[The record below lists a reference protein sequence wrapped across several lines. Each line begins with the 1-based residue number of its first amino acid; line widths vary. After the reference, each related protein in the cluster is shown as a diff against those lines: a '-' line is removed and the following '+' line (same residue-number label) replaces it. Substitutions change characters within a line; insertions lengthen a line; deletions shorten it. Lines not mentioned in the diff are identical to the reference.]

1 MRVTKTKNPQQNG
14 AASLVAVLL
23 VFLLCGGIVSL
34 KLAVEQIPR
43 KKIPGASIIY
53 LPSGKYL
60 KYATFGY
67 SSLAADLIYLWAIQ
81 YYTTY
86 TIVDRF
92 QNLEHIF
99 SIIAELDPRY
109 TDPYEI
115 GALIAVTEASDLKL
129 ALKILDLGL
138 AKNPDQWIFPFEAG
152 HHAQR
157 AGDYR
162 TAREYYEKTMK
173 IPGAPEIAKRL
184 YAAAGFRV
192 MDLEESWK
200 TWLEV
205 FNTARDERTKRIAGK
220 HLYQVKAA
228 SDIILM
234 NQAVGKFRE
243 RYGRLPAA
251 LEELVR
257 VGLLVSLPKDLDG
270 KDYIYNPKTGEIRAP
285 SVWWKR

>member
-1 MRVTKTKNPQQNG
+1 MKT
-14 AASLVAVLL
+14 ASARKKGSATLL
-23 VFLLCGGIVSL
+23 IGLLLFLSCAGIVAL
-34 KLAVEQIPR
+34 KQAMERVPR

-53 LPSGKYL
+53 IPSGKYL

-67 SSLAADLIYLWAIQ
+67 SSLVADLVYLWAIQ

-115 GALIAVTEASDLKL
+115 GALIAVNEAKDLKL

-138 AKNPDQWIFPFEAG
+138 AKNADQWIFPFEAG
-152 HHAQR
+152 HYAQR
-157 AGDYR
+157 AMDYD
-162 TAREYYEKTMK
+162 TARRYYEKTMG

-192 MDLEESWK
+192 MDLKESWE

-205 FNTARDERTKRIAGK
+205 YNTAQDERTKKIAGK
-220 HLYQVKAA
+220 HLYQVKTT
-228 SDIILM
+228 SDTNLLRE
-234 NQAVGKFRE
+234 AVRRFRE
-243 RYGRLPAA
+243 RYQRLPDG
-251 LEELVR
+251 LEDVVR
-257 VGLLVSLPKDLDG
+257 VGIVASLPRDLDG
-270 KDYIYNPKTGEIRAP
+270 KDYIYNPKTGETKAP

>member
-1 MRVTKTKNPQQNG
+1 MIKTATLRRKG
-14 AASLVAVLL
+14 SAALLIVLL
-23 VFLLCGGIVSL
+23 LFLSCAGIVAL
-34 KLAVEQIPR
+34 KLAVERIPR

-53 LPSGKYL
+53 IPSGKYL
-60 KYATFGY
+60 KYAAFGY
-67 SSLAADLIYLWAIQ
+67 SSLVADLVYLWAIQ

-99 SIIAELDPRY
+99 SVIAELDPRY

-115 GALIAVTEASDLKL
+115 GALIAINDAKDLKL
-129 ALKILDLGL
+129 AFKILDMGL

-152 HHAQR
+152 HYAQR
-157 AGDYR
+157 AGDYDA
-162 TAREYYEKTMK
+162 ARKYYERTMS
-173 IPGAPEIAKRL
+173 IPGAPDIAKRL

-192 MDLEESWK
+192 MDLKESWE

-205 FNTARDERTKRIAGK
+205 YNTAQDERTKKIAGK
-220 HLYQVKAA
+220 HLYQVKTV
-228 SDIILM
+228 SDTNLLKE
-234 NQAVGKFRE
+234 AVRQFRD
-243 RYGRLPAA
+243 RYKRLPAG

-257 VGLLVSLPKDLDG
+257 FGLLSALPKDLDG
-270 KDYIYNPKTGEIRAP
+270 KDYVYNPKTGEIKAP

>member
-1 MRVTKTKNPQQNG
+1 MTKTATLRRKG
-14 AASLVAVLL
+14 SATLLIVVLI
-23 VFLLCGGIVSL
+23 FLSCGGLVSL
-34 KLAVEQIPR
+34 KTAVDRIPR

-53 LPSGKYL
+53 IPSGKYL
-60 KYATFGY
+60 KYATFGS
-67 SSLAADLIYLWAIQ
+67 SSLVADLVYLWAIQ

-115 GALIAVTEASDLKL
+115 GALIAVNEARDLGL
-129 ALKILDLGL
+129 ALKILDMGL

-157 AGDYR
+157 AGDYE
-162 TAREYYEKTMK
+162 TARKYYEKTMR
-173 IPGAPEIAKRL
+173 IPGAPDIAKRL
-184 YAAAGFRV
+184 YAAAGFRT

-200 TWLEV
+200 IWLEV
-205 FNTARDERTKRIAGK
+205 YNTARDERTKKIASK
-220 HLYQVKAA
+220 HLYQVKST
-228 SDIILM
+228 SDM
-234 NQAVGKFRE
+234 NLLKGAIQQFRD
-243 RYGRLPAA
+243 RFQRLPSG
-251 LEELVR
+251 LKDLVR
-257 VGLLVSLPKDLDG
+257 VGILASLPRDLDG
-270 KDYIYNPKTGEIRAP
+270 KDYVYDPKTGEIKAP

>member
-1 MRVTKTKNPQQNG
+1 VKK
-14 AASLVAVLL
+14 AATLRRKGSATLLIVLL
-23 VFLLCGGIVSL
+23 IFLSCGGIVSL
-34 KLAVEQIPR
+34 KLAVERIPR

-53 LPSGKYL
+53 IPSGKYL

-67 SSLAADLIYLWAIQ
+67 SSLVADLVYLWAIQ

-115 GALIAVTEASDLKL
+115 GSLIAVNEAKDLNL
-129 ALKILDLGL
+129 ALRILDMGL

-152 HHAQR
+152 HYAQR
-157 AGDYR
+157 AGDYE
-162 TAREYYEKTMK
+162 TARKYYEKTAK
-173 IPGAPEIAKRL
+173 IPGAPDIAKRL

-205 FNTARDERTKRIAGK
+205 YNTARDERTKKIAGK
-220 HLYQVKAA
+220 HLYLVKST
-228 SDIILM
+228 SDINLIKG
-234 NQAVGKFRE
+234 AVQKFRD
-243 RYGRLPAA
+243 RFQRLPAS
-251 LEELVR
+251 LEDLVR
-257 VGLLVSLPKDLDG
+257 IGLLASLPKDLDG
-270 KDYIYNPKTGEIRAP
+270 KDYVYNPKTGEIKPP

>member
-1 MRVTKTKNPQQNG
+1 MKTATVRRKG
-14 AASLVAVLL
+14 AATLLIVLL
-23 VFLLCGGIVSL
+23 LFLSSAGIVSL
-34 KLAVEQIPR
+34 KLAVERVSR

-53 LPSGKYL
+53 IPSGKYL

-67 SSLAADLIYLWAIQ
+67 SSFVADLVYLWAIQ

-115 GALIAVTEASDLKL
+115 GALIAVNEAKDLKL

-152 HHAQR
+152 HYAQR
-157 AGDYR
+157 AKDYD
-162 TAREYYEKTMK
+162 TARKYYEKTMR

-192 MDLEESWK
+192 MDLKESWE

-205 FNTARDERTKRIAGK
+205 YNTAQDQRTKKIAGK
-220 HLYQVKAA
+220 HLYQVKAT
-228 SDIILM
+228 SDTNLLRE
-234 NQAVGKFRE
+234 AVRRFRE
-243 RYGRLPAA
+243 RYQRLPAG
-251 LEELVR
+251 LEDVVR
-257 VGLLVSLPKDLDG
+257 VGIVASLPRDLDG
-270 KDYIYNPKTGEIRAP
+270 KDYIYNPKTGEIKAP

>member
-1 MRVTKTKNPQQNG
+1 MKKTATLRRKG
-14 AASLVAVLL
+14 AAALL
-23 VFLLCGGIVSL
+23 VVILILLSCGGIVSL
-34 KLAVEQIPR
+34 KLAVERIPR

-53 LPSGKYL
+53 VPSGKYL

-67 SSLAADLIYLWAIQ
+67 SSFVADLVYIWAIQ

-115 GALIAVTEASDLKL
+115 GALIAVNEARDLNL
-129 ALKILDLGL
+129 AFKILDMGL

-157 AGDYR
+157 AGDYQ
-162 TAREYYEKTMK
+162 TARIYYEKTMR
-173 IPGAPEIAKRL
+173 IPGAPDIAKRL
-184 YAAAGFRV
+184 YAATGFRV

-205 FNTARDERTKRIAGK
+205 YNTARDERTKKIAGK

-228 SDIILM
+228 SDM
-234 NQAVGKFRE
+234 NLLKGALQQFRG
-243 RYGRLPAA
+243 RFQRLPAG
-251 LEELVR
+251 LEDLVR
-257 VGLLVSLPKDLDG
+257 VGLLASLPKDLDG
-270 KDYIYNPKTGEIRAP
+270 KDYVYNPKTGEIKAP

>member
-1 MRVTKTKNPQQNG
+1 VTKTATLRRKG
-14 AASLVAVLL
+14 SATLLIVVLI
-23 VFLLCGGIVSL
+23 FLSCGGLVSL
-34 KLAVEQIPR
+34 KTAVDRIPR

-53 LPSGKYL
+53 IPSGKYL

-67 SSLAADLIYLWAIQ
+67 SSLVADLIYLWAIQ

-115 GALIAVTEASDLKL
+115 GALIAVNEARDLGL
-129 ALKILDLGL
+129 ALKILDMGL

-157 AGDYR
+157 AGDYE
-162 TAREYYEKTMK
+162 TARKYYEKTMR
-173 IPGAPEIAKRL
+173 IPGAPDIAKRL
-184 YAAAGFRV
+184 YAAAGFRT

-200 TWLEV
+200 IWLEV
-205 FNTARDERTKRIAGK
+205 YNTAQDERTKKIASK
-220 HLYQVKAA
+220 HLYQVKST
-228 SDIILM
+228 SDM
-234 NQAVGKFRE
+234 NLLKGAVQQFRD
-243 RYGRLPAA
+243 RFQRLPSG
-251 LEELVR
+251 LEDLVR
-257 VGLLVSLPKDLDG
+257 VGILASLPRDLDG
-270 KDYIYNPKTGEIRAP
+270 KDYVYDPKTGEIKAP

>member
-1 MRVTKTKNPQQNG
+1 MTRTATLRRKGSATLLIV
-14 AASLVAVLL
+14 VLI
-23 VFLLCGGIVSL
+23 FLSCGGLVSL
-34 KLAVEQIPR
+34 KTAVDRIPR

-53 LPSGKYL
+53 IPSGKYL

-67 SSLAADLIYLWAIQ
+67 SSLVADLVYLWAIQ

-115 GALIAVTEASDLKL
+115 GALIAVNEARDLGL
-129 ALKILDLGL
+129 ALKILDMGL

-157 AGDYR
+157 AGDYE
-162 TAREYYEKTMK
+162 TARKYYEKTMR
-173 IPGAPEIAKRL
+173 IPGAPDIAKRL
-184 YAAAGFRV
+184 YAAAGFRT

-200 TWLEV
+200 IWLEV
-205 FNTARDERTKRIAGK
+205 YNTARDERTKKIASK
-220 HLYQVKAA
+220 HLYQVKST
-228 SDIILM
+228 SDM
-234 NQAVGKFRE
+234 NLLKGAVQQFRD
-243 RYGRLPAA
+243 RFQRLPSG
-251 LEELVR
+251 LEDLVR
-257 VGLLVSLPKDLDG
+257 VGILASLPRDLDG
-270 KDYIYNPKTGEIRAP
+270 KDYVYNPKTGEIKAP

>member
-1 MRVTKTKNPQQNG
+1 MKTVSVRRKG
-14 AASLVAVLL
+14 SATLLIVLL
-23 VFLLCGGIVSL
+23 LFLSCAGIVWL
-34 KLAVEQIPR
+34 KLAVERVPR
-43 KKIPGASIIY
+43 KRIPGASIIY
-53 LPSGKYL
+53 IPSGKYL

-67 SSLAADLIYLWAIQ
+67 SSLVADLVYLWAIQ

-115 GALIAVTEASDLKL
+115 GALIAVNEAKDLNL
-129 ALKILDLGL
+129 AFKILDMGL

-152 HHAQR
+152 HYAQR
-157 AGDYR
+157 AKDYD
-162 TAREYYEKTMK
+162 TARRYYEKTMT
-173 IPGAPEIAKRL
+173 IPGAPAIAKRL

-192 MDLEESWK
+192 MDLKESWE

-205 FNTARDERTKRIAGK
+205 YNTAQDKRAKRIAGK
-220 HLYQVKAA
+220 HLYQVKAT
-228 SDIILM
+228 SDTNFLKE
-234 NQAVGKFRE
+234 AVRQFRE
-243 RYGRLPAA
+243 RYERLPAG
-251 LEELVR
+251 LEDLVR
-257 VGLLVSLPKDLDG
+257 VGLVSSLPRDLDG
-270 KDYIYNPKTGEIRAP
+270 KDYIYNPKTGEIKAP

>member
-1 MRVTKTKNPQQNG
+1 VKKTTLRRKTG
-14 AASLVAVLL
+14 SAALL
-23 VFLLCGGIVSL
+23 LLLLLFLGCAGIVAL
-34 KLAVEQIPR
+34 KREVDRIPR

-53 LPSGKYL
+53 IPSGKYL

-67 SSLAADLIYLWAIQ
+67 SSLVADLIYLWAIQ

-109 TDPYEI
+109 ADPYEI
-115 GALIAVTEASDLKL
+115 GALIAVNEAKDLKL
-129 ALKILDLGL
+129 AYRILDLGL

-152 HHAQR
+152 HYAQR
-157 AGDYR
+157 ARDYEL
-162 TAREYYEKTMK
+162 AKKYYEKTMK

-184 YAAAGFRV
+184 YAAAGFKA

-205 FNTARDERTKRIAGK
+205 YNTAKDERIRKIAGK

-228 SDIILM
+228 SDINSLKEAIRR
-234 NQAVGKFRE
+234 FRE
-243 RYGRLPAA
+243 KYNRWPAE
-251 LEELVR
+251 LGELVR
-257 VGLLVSLPKDLDG
+257 LRLIAVLPKDLDG
-270 KDYIYNPKTGEIRAP
+270 KDYVYNPRTGEVTPPTI
-285 SVWWKR
+285 WWKR

>member
-1 MRVTKTKNPQQNG
+1 VNKTATRRKTG
-14 AASLVAVLL
+14 SAALL
-23 VFLLCGGIVSL
+23 LLLLLFLSCAGIVAL
-34 KLAVEQIPR
+34 KREADRVPR

-53 LPSGKYL
+53 IPSGKYL

-67 SSLAADLIYLWAIQ
+67 SSLVADLIYLWAIQ

-109 TDPYEI
+109 TDPYEV
-115 GALIAVTEASDLKL
+115 GALIAFTEAKDLRL
-129 ALKILDLGL
+129 ALKILDMGL

-152 HHAQR
+152 HLAQR
-157 AGDYR
+157 TGDYD
-162 TAREYYEKTMK
+162 TARKYYGKTMA

-184 YAAAGFRV
+184 YAAAGYRV
-192 MDLEESWK
+192 MDLRESWE
-200 TWLEV
+200 TWQEV
-205 FNTARDERTKRIAGK
+205 YRTAGDERTRKIAGK

-228 SDIILM
+228 SDTNLLREG
-234 NQAVGKFRE
+234 VRRFRE
-243 RYGRLPAA
+243 KYRRLPAD
-251 LEELVR
+251 LEEMVR
-257 VGLLVSLPKDLDG
+257 FGILSSLPKDMDG
-270 KDYIYNPKTGEIRAP
+270 KDYVYSPDTGEIKAP

>member
-1 MRVTKTKNPQQNG
+1 VTKTATLRRKG
-14 AASLVAVLL
+14 SATLLIVVLI
-23 VFLLCGGIVSL
+23 FLSCGGLVSL
-34 KLAVEQIPR
+34 KTAVDRIPR

-53 LPSGKYL
+53 IPSGKYL

-67 SSLAADLIYLWAIQ
+67 SSLVADLIYLWAIQ

-109 TDPYEI
+109 ADPYEI
-115 GALIAVTEASDLKL
+115 GALIAVNEARDLGL
-129 ALKILDLGL
+129 ALKILDMGL

-157 AGDYR
+157 AGDYE
-162 TAREYYEKTMK
+162 TARKYYEKTMR
-173 IPGAPEIAKRL
+173 IPGAPDIAKRL
-184 YAAAGFRV
+184 YAAAGFRT

-200 TWLEV
+200 IWLEV
-205 FNTARDERTKRIAGK
+205 YNTAQDERTKRIASK
-220 HLYQVKAA
+220 HLYQVKST
-228 SDIILM
+228 SDM
-234 NQAVGKFRE
+234 NLLKGAVQNFRD
-243 RYGRLPAA
+243 RFQRLPSG
-251 LEELVR
+251 LEDLVR
-257 VGLLVSLPKDLDG
+257 VGILASLPRDLDG
-270 KDYIYNPKTGEIRAP
+270 KDYVYNPKTGETKAP

>member
-1 MRVTKTKNPQQNG
+1 VKK
-14 AASLVAVLL
+14 AATLRRKGSATLLIVLL
-23 VFLLCGGIVSL
+23 IFLSCGGIVSL
-34 KLAVEQIPR
+34 KLAVERIPR

-53 LPSGKYL
+53 IPSGKYL

-67 SSLAADLIYLWAIQ
+67 SSLVADLVYLWAIQ

-115 GALIAVTEASDLKL
+115 GSLIAVNEAKDLNL
-129 ALKILDLGL
+129 ALRILDMGL

-152 HHAQR
+152 HYAQR
-157 AGDYR
+157 AGDYE
-162 TAREYYEKTMK
+162 TARKYYEKTAK
-173 IPGAPEIAKRL
+173 IPGAPDIAKRL

-205 FNTARDERTKRIAGK
+205 YNTARDERTKKIAGK
-220 HLYQVKAA
+220 HLYQVKSA
-228 SDIILM
+228 SDINLLKA
-234 NQAVGKFRE
+234 AVQKFADRF
-243 RYGRLPAA
+243 GRPPAG
-251 LEELVR
+251 LEDLVR
-257 VGLLVSLPKDLDG
+257 VRLLASLPKDLDG
-270 KDYIYNPKTGEIRAP
+270 KDYVYNPKTGEINPP

>member
-1 MRVTKTKNPQQNG
+1 VTKTATLRRKG
-14 AASLVAVLL
+14 SATLLIVVLI
-23 VFLLCGGIVSL
+23 FLSCGGLVSL
-34 KLAVEQIPR
+34 KTAVDRIPR

-53 LPSGKYL
+53 IPSGKYL

-67 SSLAADLIYLWAIQ
+67 SSLVADLVYLWAIQ

-109 TDPYEI
+109 ADPYEI
-115 GALIAVTEASDLKL
+115 GALIAVNEARDLGL
-129 ALKILDLGL
+129 ALKILDMGL

-157 AGDYR
+157 AGDYE
-162 TAREYYEKTMK
+162 TARKYYEKTMR
-173 IPGAPEIAKRL
+173 IPGAPDIAKRL
-184 YAAAGFRV
+184 YAAAGFRT

-200 TWLEV
+200 IWLEV
-205 FNTARDERTKRIAGK
+205 YNTAQDERTKRIASK
-220 HLYQVKAA
+220 HLYQVKST
-228 SDIILM
+228 SDM
-234 NQAVGKFRE
+234 NLLKGAVQQFRD
-243 RYGRLPAA
+243 RFQRLPSG
-251 LEELVR
+251 LEDLVR
-257 VGLLVSLPKDLDG
+257 VGILASLPRDLDG
-270 KDYIYNPKTGEIRAP
+270 KDYVYNPKTGETKAP

>member
-1 MRVTKTKNPQQNG
+1 VTKTATLRRKG
-14 AASLVAVLL
+14 SATLLIVVLI
-23 VFLLCGGIVSL
+23 FLSCGGLVSL
-34 KLAVEQIPR
+34 KTAVDRIPR

-53 LPSGKYL
+53 IPSGKYL

-67 SSLAADLIYLWAIQ
+67 SSLVADLVYLWAIQ

-115 GALIAVTEASDLKL
+115 GALIAVNEARDLGL
-129 ALKILDLGL
+129 ALKILDMGL

-157 AGDYR
+157 AGDYE
-162 TAREYYEKTMK
+162 TARKYYEKTMR
-173 IPGAPEIAKRL
+173 IPGAPDIAKRL
-184 YAAAGFRV
+184 YAAAGFRT

-200 TWLEV
+200 IWLEV
-205 FNTARDERTKRIAGK
+205 YNTAQDERTKKIASK
-220 HLYQVKAA
+220 HLYQVKST
-228 SDIILM
+228 SDM
-234 NQAVGKFRE
+234 NLLKGAVQNFRD
-243 RYGRLPAA
+243 RFQRLPSG
-251 LEELVR
+251 LEDLVR
-257 VGLLVSLPKDLDG
+257 VGILASLPRDLDG
-270 KDYIYNPKTGEIRAP
+270 KDYVYNPKTGEIKAP